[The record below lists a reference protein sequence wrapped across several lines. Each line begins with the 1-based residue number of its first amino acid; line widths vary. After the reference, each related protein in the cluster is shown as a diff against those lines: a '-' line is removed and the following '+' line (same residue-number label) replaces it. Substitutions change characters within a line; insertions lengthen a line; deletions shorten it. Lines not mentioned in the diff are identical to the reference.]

1 MFQRILHKED
11 NKVFMESQNSLINP
25 EILEHLSSDDKSILL
40 ESLATLIQS
49 TYGTEY
55 EFKKLQNDFN
65 SLKALYEWV
74 LELIPQAIW
83 VIESDGSVFYQNVEA
98 SKLNDILE
106 SLTHLGEGEHEVE
119 HQGQFYLLQ
128 SSIKDGKQVMSATN
142 ITNQKR
148 QERLASMGQVSAHL
162 AHEIRN
168 PIGSISLLTSSLLKR
183 CDAQLKPLVFE
194 IKKAL
199 WRVERL
205 INATLLFTKGVNPNR
220 QLHRIIDFE
229 DALYESVSYYTYSKN
244 IDFSFDLGADKQTQI
259 FVDFDLISIVLQNF
273 LSNAID
279 AIEEGECEEG
289 LVSVRFIDEEEFW
302 CFSFRDNGRQ
312 IQDKNI
318 LYEPF
323 KTTKLKGNGLG
334 LALCQQIIAAH
345 NGVIYLDD
353 TCESKTF
360 FVKLAKN

>member
-1 MFQRILHKED
+1 MD
-11 NKVFMESQNSLINP
+11 NQSFINP
-25 EILEHLSSDDKSILL
+25 EILERLSSDDKSVLL

-49 TYGTEY
+49 TYGTEQ
-55 EFKKLQNDFN
+55 EFRRLQNDFN

-83 VIESDGSVFYQNVEA
+83 VLESTGYVFYQNAEA
-98 SKLNDILE
+98 SR
-106 SLTHLGEGEHEVE
+106 LGDMLHEISCLSDGEHEVE
-119 HQGQFYLLQ
+119 FQGQFYLLQ
-128 SSIKDGKQVMSATN
+128 SSTKNDKRVMSATN

-183 CDAQLKPLVFE
+183 GDTHTKPLVLE
-194 IKKAL
+194 MKKAL

-205 INATLLFTKGVNPNR
+205 INATLLFTKGVQIKRDIYRVGTLLDELNDS
-220 QLHRIIDFE
+220 LH
-229 DALYESVSYYTYSKN
+229 YYTYSKQ
-244 IDFSFDLGADKQTQI
+244 IVFDFVREYDEMEI
-259 FVDFDLISIVLQNF
+259 FIDFDLLCIVLQNF

-279 AIEEGECEEG
+279 AIEESERDEGYVRVELREEK
-289 LVSVRFIDEEEFW
+289 EMW
-302 CFSFRDNGRQ
+302 CFYFSDNGCE
-312 IQDKNI
+312 IEDKN
-318 LYEPF
+318 LLFEPF

-345 NGVIYLDD
+345 NGSITLENTPD
-353 TCESKTF
+353 SKVF
-360 FVKLAKN
+360 LIRIAKS

>member
-1 MFQRILHKED
+1 
-11 NKVFMESQNSLINP
+11 MENQNNIISP
-25 EILEHLSSDDKSILL
+25 EILQHLSSDDKSVLL

-49 TYGTEY
+49 TYGTEQ

-65 SLKALYEWV
+65 ALKALYEWV
-74 LELIPQAIW
+74 LELIPQAVW
-83 VIESDGSVFYQNVEA
+83 VLEADKSVFYQNEHA
-98 SKLNDILE
+98 NKLKSMLPSIINLQ
-106 SLTHLGEGEHEVE
+106 EGEHEVE
-119 HQGQFYLLQ
+119 FEGQFYLLQ
-128 SSIKDGKQVMSATN
+128 NNRKNDKQVMSATH

-183 CDAQLKPLVFE
+183 GDEQIKPLVFE
-194 IKKAL
+194 MKKAL

-220 QLHRIIDFE
+220 QIHALIDFE
-229 DALYESVSYYTYSKN
+229 SDLYDSVGYYTYSKP
-244 IDFSFDLGADKQTQI
+244 IEFSFKLCGGDVNEILA
-259 FVDFDLISIVLQNF
+259 DFDLLSIVLQNF

-279 AIEEGECEEG
+279 AIEEGECEAG
-289 LVSVRFIDEEEFW
+289 QVSVAFSDESDFW
-302 CFSFRDNGRQ
+302 CFSISDNGVG

-318 LYEPF
+318 LFEPF

-334 LALCQQIIAAH
+334 LALCQQIVAAH
-345 NGVIYLDD
+345 NGSIELQDSQ
-353 TCESKTF
+353 TKKTF
-360 FVKLAKN
+360 FVKIAKN

>member
-1 MFQRILHKED
+1 
-11 NKVFMESQNSLINP
+11 MEYQNSLINP
-25 EILEHLSSDDKSILL
+25 DILERLNSDDKSVLL

-49 TYGTEY
+49 TYGTEE

-74 LELIPQAIW
+74 LELIPQALW
-83 VIESDGSVFYQNVEA
+83 VIESNGEIFYQNAEA
-98 SKLNDILE
+98 SKLENMLKDIA
-106 SLTHLGEGEHEVE
+106 HLCDGEHEVE
-119 HQGQFYLLQ
+119 YLGQSYLLQ
-128 SSIKDGKQVMSATN
+128 KSTKNDKKVMSVTN

-183 CDAQLKPLVFE
+183 GDERVQPLVLE

-205 INATLLFTKGVNPNR
+205 INATLLFTKGVKANR
-220 QLHRIIDFE
+220 QLRTLGDFE
-229 DALYESVSYYTYSKN
+229 DDLYNSVGYYTYSKP
-244 IDFSFDLGADKQTQI
+244 ICFEFDLGDKQRQI
-259 FVDFDLISIVLQNF
+259 LSDFDLMSIVLQNF

-289 LVSVRFIDEEEFW
+289 LVVVKFSDEGEEW
-302 CFSFRDNGRQ
+302 CFSFSDNGRA
-312 IQDKNI
+312 IMDKNI
-318 LYEPF
+318 LFEPF

-334 LALCQQIIAAH
+334 LALCQQIVSAH
-345 NGVIYLDD
+345 NGTICLDEH
-353 TCESKTF
+353 TKTF
-360 FVKLAKN
+360 FVKIAKI